1 MIRTLKQ
8 TDYAVTKNLFNDVFD
23 MSEFP
28 YFVDAWASRDDSPS
42 FWIEGV
48 LVGAALVGK
57 ALVGSKKLHYIFIH
71 DDYRDHGIGTKLLN
85 AVIAAYPTIHLQ
97 SVDDPNVKKWYVKNG
112 FRHSVDCVY
121 VRHEHNLRPR

>member
-8 TDYAVTKNLFNDVFD
+8 TDYNVTKHLFNDVFD

-28 YFVDAWASRDDSPS
+28 HFVDAWASRDDSPS
-42 FWIEGV
+42 FWIGGA
-48 LVGAALVGK
+48 LVGAAIVG
-57 ALVGSKKLHYIFIH
+57 ANKLNYIFIH

-85 AVIAAYPTIHLQ
+85 AVIAAYPTIYLQ

-112 FRHSVDCVY
+112 FRQSVDCVY